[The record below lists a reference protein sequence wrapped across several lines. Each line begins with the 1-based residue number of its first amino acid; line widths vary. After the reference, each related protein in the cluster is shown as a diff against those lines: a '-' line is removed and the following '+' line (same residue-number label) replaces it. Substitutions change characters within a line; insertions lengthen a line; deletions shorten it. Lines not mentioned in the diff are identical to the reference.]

1 MSGQSEQ
8 TLEEVLKSIKHII
21 LVGKGGVAKN
31 TVYDTDSTDSL
42 KQRKEGTLISLRS
55 VTDSYA
61 LKGLGKG
68 AGENL

>member
-42 KQRKEGTLISLRS
+42 KQRKEGKLKSLHSVDLPLPTLS
-55 VTDSYA
+55 
-61 LKGLGKG
+61 
-68 AGENL
+68 N